1 MRRRRHAA
9 VAVVVV
15 VGGGDLSPV
24 DGGNLIFLTNARVR
38 VRSRV
43 ESDAIERSPSFRATF
58 RGVNPITLPVLNF
71 ST

>member
-9 VAVVVV
+9 VAVV

-58 RGVNPITLPVLNF
+58 H
-71 ST
+71 

>member
-1 MRRRRHAA
+1 MRRRRHAVA
-9 VAVVVV
+9 VAAVVVR
-15 VGGGDLSPV
+15 DLSPV